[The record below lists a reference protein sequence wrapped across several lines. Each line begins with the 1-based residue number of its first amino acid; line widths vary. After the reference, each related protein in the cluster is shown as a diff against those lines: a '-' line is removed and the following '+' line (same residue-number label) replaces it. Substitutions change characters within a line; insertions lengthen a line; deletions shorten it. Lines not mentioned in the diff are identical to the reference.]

1 MGICL
6 GPYYEGC
13 FKLCWRACPFSFI
26 DKDSGK
32 VENKGRHT
40 KYREGV
46 KDDLNISSWATEYI
60 ISPLTKIGN
69 LGKKGAFENTEDSKF
84 AFI

>member
-6 GPYYEGC
+6 GPYYEGRS
-13 FKLCWRACPFSFI
+13 KLCWRACPLSFI

-32 VENKGRHT
+32 VENKGHHM
-40 KYREGV
+40 KYRKGV

-60 ISPLTKIGN
+60 ISPFTKTGN
-69 LGKKGAFENTEDSKF
+69 LGKRGAFENTEDSKF
-84 AFI
+84 VFI